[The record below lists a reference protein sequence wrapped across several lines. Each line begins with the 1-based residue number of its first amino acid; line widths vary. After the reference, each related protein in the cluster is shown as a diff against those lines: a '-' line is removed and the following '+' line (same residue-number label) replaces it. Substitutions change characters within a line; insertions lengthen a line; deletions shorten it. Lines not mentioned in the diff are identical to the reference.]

1 MSTLQKIHIQG
12 PGLKK
17 EGIVVLQTL
26 FIGFFVFIE
35 MTIRT
40 GVGVLTGIAI
50 CAALYG
56 SLRFGRPGTTYVSV
70 VTPPLAFAGS
80 VLAMIILREGLR
92 PSRVGIDFIAALASE
107 APFLII
113 AALYGWFVYL
123 NQKAKAKPSKGT
135 KRTTKSGEPC
145 DL

>member
-1 MSTLQKIHIQG
+1 MSTVQKLQIQG

-17 EGIVVLQTL
+17 QGIVVLQFL
-26 FIGFFVFIE
+26 FIGFFVLVE

-40 GVGVLTGIAI
+40 GVGILTGFAI
-50 CAALYG
+50 CAATFA
-56 SLRFGRPGTTYVSV
+56 SIRFGRPGTTYVSV

-80 VLAMIILREGLR
+80 ALLLTMLLDGFR

-113 AALYGWFVYL
+113 SALYGWFVYL
-123 NQKAKAKPSKGT
+123 NEKAKAKPSK
-135 KRTTKSGEPC
+135 KRATQQA
-145 DL
+145 D

>member
-1 MSTLQKIHIQG
+1 MQIQG

-40 GVGVLTGIAI
+40 GVGILTGIAI
-50 CAALYG
+50 CAALFG
-56 SLRFGRPGTTYVSV
+56 SLRLGRPGTTYVSV

-123 NQKAKAKPSKGT
+123 NQKAKSRPSKR
-135 KRTTKSGEPC
+135 KAAAVQ
-145 DL
+145 D

>member
-1 MSTLQKIHIQG
+1 MSTLQKIQIQG

-17 EGIVVLQTL
+17 PGIVVLQTI
-26 FIGFFVFIE
+26 FIGLFVLIE

-40 GVGVLTGIAI
+40 GVGILTGVAI
-50 CAALYG
+50 CGALYG

-70 VTPPLAFAGS
+70 VTPPLAFAASALLLTALLDGF
-80 VLAMIILREGLR
+80 R

-113 AALYGWFVYL
+113 SALYGWFVYL
-123 NQKAKAKPSKGT
+123 NQKAKGKPSKR
-135 KRTTKSGEPC
+135 KIAAE
-145 DL
+145 

>member
-1 MSTLQKIHIQG
+1 MSTVQKLQIQG

-17 EGIVVLQTL
+17 QGIVVLQFL
-26 FIGFFVFIE
+26 FIGFFVFVE

-40 GVGVLTGIAI
+40 GVGILTGIAI
-50 CAALYG
+50 CAATFA
-56 SLRFGRPGTTYVSV
+56 SIRFGRPGTTYVSV

-80 VLAMIILREGLR
+80 ALMLTMLLDGFR

-113 AALYGWFVYL
+113 SALYGWFVYL
-123 NQKAKAKPSKGT
+123 NEKAKKKPSKR
-135 KRTTKSGEPC
+135 KAVSKE
-145 DL
+145 

>member
-1 MSTLQKIHIQG
+1 MSTLQKIQIQG

-50 CAALYG
+50 CVSLYG

-80 VLAMIILREGLR
+80 ALFITMLLDGFR

-113 AALYGWFVYL
+113 AAAYGWFVYL
-123 NQKAKAKPSKGT
+123 NQKAKSKPSK
-135 KRTTKSGEPC
+135 KRSSETNI
-145 DL
+145 

>member
-1 MSTLQKIHIQG
+1 MSTIQKIQIQG

-17 EGIVVLQTL
+17 PGIVVLQTV

-40 GVGVLTGIAI
+40 GVGILTGIAI
-50 CAALYG
+50 CAALFG

-70 VTPPLAFAGS
+70 VTPPLAFAATS
-80 VLAMIILREGLR
+80 LLLTMILDGFR
-92 PSRVGIDFIAALASE
+92 PSRVGIDFIASLASV

-113 AALYGWFVYL
+113 STLYGWFVYL
-123 NQKAKAKPSKGT
+123 NQKAKSKPSKRKAVT
-135 KRTTKSGEPC
+135 EE
-145 DL
+145 

>member
-1 MSTLQKIHIQG
+1 MQIQG

-17 EGIVVLQTL
+17 EGIVVLQIL

-40 GVGVLTGIAI
+40 GVGILTGIAI
-50 CAALYG
+50 CAALFG

-70 VTPPLAFAGS
+70 VTPPLAFAGAA
-80 VLAMIILREGLR
+80 LLITMILDGFR

-107 APFLII
+107 APYLII

-123 NQKAKAKPSKGT
+123 NQKAKSKPSKR
-135 KRTTKSGEPC
+135 KVAAEQ
-145 DL
+145 D

>member
-1 MSTLQKIHIQG
+1 MSTVQKLQIQG

-17 EGIVVLQTL
+17 QGIVVLQFL
-26 FIGFFVFIE
+26 FIGFFVLVE

-40 GVGVLTGIAI
+40 GVGILTGIAI
-50 CAALYG
+50 CAATFA
-56 SLRFGRPGTTYVSV
+56 SIRFGRPGTTYVSV

-80 VLAMIILREGLR
+80 ALLLTMLLDGFR

-113 AALYGWFVYL
+113 SALYGWFVYL
-123 NQKAKAKPSKGT
+123 NEKAKAKPSKARAS
-135 KRTTKSGEPC
+135 KNQQ
-145 DL
+145 

>member
-1 MSTLQKIHIQG
+1 MSTLQKIQIQG

-17 EGIVVLQTL
+17 QGIVVLQFL

-40 GVGVLTGIAI
+40 GVGILTGIAI
-50 CAALYG
+50 CAATYC
-56 SLRFGRPGTTYVSV
+56 SLRFGRAGTTYVAA

-80 VLAMIILREGLR
+80 ALALTILLDGFR

-113 AALYGWFVYL
+113 SALYGWFVYL
-123 NQKAKAKPSKGT
+123 NEKAKAKPSK
-135 KRTTKSGEPC
+135 KRAVKER
-145 DL
+145 D

>member
-1 MSTLQKIHIQG
+1 MSTVQKLQIQG

-17 EGIVVLQTL
+17 QGIVVLQFL

-40 GVGVLTGIAI
+40 GVGILTGIAI
-50 CAALYG
+50 CAATYG
-56 SLRFGRPGTTYVSV
+56 SLRFGRAGTTYVAA

-80 VLAMIILREGLR
+80 ALALTILLDGFR

-113 AALYGWFVYL
+113 SALYGWFVYL
-123 NQKAKAKPSKGT
+123 NEKAKAKPSK
-135 KRTTKSGEPC
+135 KRSTQQA
-145 DL
+145 D

>member
-1 MSTLQKIHIQG
+1 MQIQG

-17 EGIVVLQTL
+17 EGIVVLQIL

-40 GVGVLTGIAI
+40 GVGILTGIAI
-50 CAALYG
+50 CAALFG

-70 VTPPLAFAGS
+70 VTPPLAFAGTA
-80 VLAMIILREGLR
+80 LLITMILDGFR

-113 AALYGWFVYL
+113 AAIYGWFIYL
-123 NQKAKAKPSKGT
+123 NQKAKSKPSKR
-135 KRTTKSGEPC
+135 KVAAEQ
-145 DL
+145 D

>member
-1 MSTLQKIHIQG
+1 MQIQG

-40 GVGVLTGIAI
+40 GVGILTGIAI
-50 CAALYG
+50 CAALFG

-70 VTPPLAFAGS
+70 VTPPLAFAGTA
-80 VLAMIILREGLR
+80 LLITMILDGFR

-107 APFLII
+107 APYLII

-123 NQKAKAKPSKGT
+123 NQKAKSKPSKR
-135 KRTTKSGEPC
+135 KVAAVQ
-145 DL
+145 D

>member
-1 MSTLQKIHIQG
+1 MSTVQKLQIQG

-17 EGIVVLQTL
+17 QGIVVLQLL
-26 FIGFFVFIE
+26 FIGFFVLVE

-40 GVGVLTGIAI
+40 GVGILTGIAI
-50 CAALYG
+50 CAATFA
-56 SLRFGRPGTTYVSV
+56 SIRFGRPGTTYVSL

-80 VLAMIILREGLR
+80 ALLLTILLDGFR

-113 AALYGWFVYL
+113 SALYGWFVYL
-123 NQKAKAKPSKGT
+123 NEKAKAKPSK
-135 KRTTKSGEPC
+135 KRAAQQA
-145 DL
+145 D

>member
-1 MSTLQKIHIQG
+1 MTTLQKIQIQG

-17 EGIVVLQTL
+17 PGIVVLQTI

-40 GVGVLTGIAI
+40 GVGILTGIAI

-70 VTPPLAFAGS
+70 VTPPLAFAGTA
-80 VLAMIILREGLR
+80 LALTMILDGFR
-92 PSRVGIDFIAALASE
+92 PSRIGIDFIASLASE
-107 APFLII
+107 APFLML
-113 AALYGWFVYL
+113 AAAYGWFVYL
-123 NQKAKAKPSKGT
+123 NQKAKAKPSKR
-135 KRTTKSGEPC
+135 KAAAEQ
-145 DL
+145 D

>member
-1 MSTLQKIHIQG
+1 
-12 PGLKK
+12 
-17 EGIVVLQTL
+17 VLQTVL
-26 FIGFFVFIE
+26 IGFFVFIE

-56 SLRFGRPGTTYVSV
+56 SLRFGRPGTTYVAV
-70 VTPPLAFAGS
+70 VTPPLAFAAS
-80 VLAMIILREGLR
+80 ALFITMIAGGFR

-113 AALYGWFVYL
+113 SAVYGWFVYL
-123 NQKAKAKPSKGT
+123 NQKAKSKPAKRKAVV
-135 KRTTKSGEPC
+135 EQ
-145 DL
+145 D

>member
-1 MSTLQKIHIQG
+1 VSTIQKMQIQG

-17 EGIVVLQTL
+17 PGVVILQTI
-26 FIGFFVFIE
+26 FIAFFVFIE

-50 CAALYG
+50 CVALYG

-80 VLAMIILREGLR
+80 ALAITMVLDGFR
-92 PSRVGIDFIAALASE
+92 PSQVGIDFIAALASE

-113 AALYGWFVYL
+113 AAIYGWFVYL
-123 NQKAKAKPSKGT
+123 NQKAKAKPS
-135 KRTTKSGEPC
+135 RRSAV
-145 DL
+145 

>member
-1 MSTLQKIHIQG
+1 MSTVQKLQIQG

-17 EGIVVLQTL
+17 QGIVVLQLL
-26 FIGFFVFIE
+26 FIGFFVLVE

-40 GVGVLTGIAI
+40 GVGILTGIAI
-50 CAALYG
+50 CAATFA
-56 SLRFGRPGTTYVSV
+56 SIRFGRPGTTYVSV

-80 VLAMIILREGLR
+80 ALMLTMLLDGFR

-113 AALYGWFVYL
+113 SALYGWFVYL
-123 NQKAKAKPSKGT
+123 NEKAKAKPSK
-135 KRTTKSGEPC
+135 KRAAQQA
-145 DL
+145 D

>member
-1 MSTLQKIHIQG
+1 MSALQRIQIQG

-17 EGIVVLQTL
+17 QGIVILQFL

-40 GVGVLTGIAI
+40 GVGILTGIAI
-50 CAALYG
+50 CAATYG
-56 SLRFGRPGTTYVSV
+56 SLRFGRPGTTYVSA

-80 VLAMIILREGLR
+80 ALALTIVLDGFR

-113 AALYGWFVYL
+113 SALYGWYMFL
-123 NQKAKAKPSKGT
+123 NQKAKAKPSK
-135 KRTTKSGEPC
+135 KRSAQKE
-145 DL
+145 D

>member
-1 MSTLQKIHIQG
+1 MSTLQKIQIQG

-40 GVGVLTGIAI
+40 GVGILTGIAI
-50 CAALYG
+50 CVALYG

-80 VLAMIILREGLR
+80 VLVITILLGGFR
-92 PSRVGIDFIAALASE
+92 PSRIGIDFIAALASE
-107 APFLII
+107 APFLIL
-113 AALYGWFVYL
+113 AAAYGWFVYL
-123 NQKAKAKPSKGT
+123 NQKAKGKPSK
-135 KRTTKSGEPC
+135 KRSSETNI
-145 DL
+145 

>member
-1 MSTLQKIHIQG
+1 MSTFQKVAIQG

-17 EGIVVLQTL
+17 EGVVVLQTL

-35 MTIRT
+35 SVFRN
-40 GVGVLTGIAI
+40 GVGIITGIAI
-50 CAALYG
+50 CAAMYG

-70 VTPPLAFAGS
+70 VTPPLAFAATS
-80 VLAMIILREGLR
+80 LLTTIVLVGFR

-113 AALYGWFVYL
+113 SALYGWFMYF
-123 NQKAKAKPSKGT
+123 NQKAKKKPF
-135 KRTTKSGEPC
+135 KSENRSA
-145 DL
+145 